1 MINAKV
7 KIFYGEYSTRIEGEM
22 NEFLKTIDVRQII
35 KTDYSTAA
43 TSSAYRYTAIIYYV
57 ELADIRDV
65 KIENVLEIK

>member
-7 KIFYGEYSTRIEGEM
+7 KIFYGEYSTRLEGEM
-22 NEFLKTIDVRQII
+22 SEFLQTIDVRQII

-43 TSSAYRYTAIIYYV
+43 TTSSYRYTAIIYYV
-57 ELADIRDV
+57 DLEDIRDA